1 MKKYRK
7 LLVSLLS
14 IALLVGT
21 AAVGAGALTNE
32 KHWVGSWSAGMTD
45 ISVSL
50 LEGKKNTEELSISPF
65 VKNMTAR
72 IRLTPTLGGNQV
84 RFCLSNENGASPLV
98 IDQASIARAK
108 GDSGAEIIA
117 GSSIP
122 VTFNGSRKVT
132 IPAVSYTH
140 LRAHETRHDLVC
152 RLLLEK
158 KKDHETGRKLVCRLL
173 LEKKNLKKKK
183 KRRW

>member
-1 MKKYRK
+1 MKKCRK
-7 LLVSLLS
+7 LLVLLLS

-50 LEGKKNTEELSISPF
+50 LEGKKNTEGLSISPF

-72 IRLTPTLGGNQV
+72 IRLTPTLGGNKV
-84 RFCLSNENGASPLV
+84 RFCLSNENGSSPLV

-108 GDSGAEIIA
+108 GDSGAEIVS

-122 VTFNGSRKVT
+122 VTFNGSRKVAIRQGALSIVT
-132 IPAVSYTH
+132 QWIWRCARGGSVRYLLCAGFWHGADDGPVW
-140 LRAHETRHDLVC
+140 RDDLS
-152 RLLLEK
+152 
-158 KKDHETGRKLVCRLL
+158 GF
-173 LEKKNLKKKK
+173 
-183 KRRW
+183 W

>member
-1 MKKYRK
+1 MKKCRK

-21 AAVGAGALTNE
+21 AAVGAGALTNG

-50 LEGKKNTEELSISPF
+50 LEGKKNTEGLSISPF

-117 GSSIP
+117 GSSNVQRQP
-122 VTFNGSRKVT
+122 EGYYPGGR
-132 IPAVSYTH
+132 Y
-140 LRAHETRHDLVC
+140 C
-152 RLLLEK
+152 LL
-158 KKDHETGRKLVCRLL
+158 
-173 LEKKNLKKKK
+173 
-183 KRRW
+183 

>member
-1 MKKYRK
+1 MKKCRK
-7 LLVSLLS
+7 LLVLLLS

-50 LEGKKNTEELSISPF
+50 LEGKKNTEGLSISPF

-72 IRLTPTLGGNQV
+72 IRLTPTLGGNKV
-84 RFCLSNENGASPLV
+84 RFCLSNENGSSPLV

-108 GDSGAEIIA
+108 GDSGAEIVS

-122 VTFNGSRKVT
+122 VTFNGSRKVA
-132 IPAVSYTH
+132 IPAGGTIYCDPVDMEV
-140 LRAHETRHDLVC
+140 RAL
-152 RLLLEK
+152 
-158 KKDHETGRKLVCRLL
+158 
-173 LEKKNLKKKK
+173 
-183 KRRW
+183 